1 MLITHEFTIF
11 LSPHKCRPLFCVDK
25 EEDTS
30 PKKGKFHFKAL
41 YFMTEEMYAP
51 LSWVMSKQPR
61 DNAFLKASFYTL
73 IDNVTD

>member
-1 MLITHEFTIF
+1 MKLLFSCPPASAEHYFMLAG
-11 LSPHKCRPLFCVDK
+11 DK
-25 EEDTS
+25 EEGTS
-30 PKKGKFHFKAL
+30 PKKGKRDFKVL

>member
-1 MLITHEFTIF
+1 MKL
-11 LSPHKCRPLFCVDK
+11 LFSCPPTSAEYYFVLAGDK
-25 EEDTS
+25 EEGTS
-30 PKKGKFHFKAL
+30 PKKGKLDFKVL
-41 YFMTEEMYAP
+41 YFVTEEMYAP